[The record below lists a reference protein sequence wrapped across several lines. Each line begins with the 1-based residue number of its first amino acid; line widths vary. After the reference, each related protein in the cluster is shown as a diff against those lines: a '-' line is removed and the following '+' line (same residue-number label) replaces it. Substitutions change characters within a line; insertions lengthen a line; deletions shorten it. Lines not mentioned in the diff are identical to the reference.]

1 MATITKIQNEDK
13 PELPPLTNGR
23 KSKRSVGYAQ
33 DLHPKSVSMK
43 EIGAETLIRAF
54 RIMLTARRLDEK
66 MLILLKQGKGYF
78 HIGGSGHEAIQA
90 AIGLQMQIGHDWANI
105 YYRDLALSLSM
116 GIQVRDVLV
125 HHFAKATDPFSGGRQ
140 MSEHFTS
147 RELNIPVPSAEVGS
161 QFLPATGIAMA
172 QKMLQKDSF
181 AYVGCGDGATSQG
194 SFFEAL
200 NWAAR
205 VGAPVLFTV
214 QDNKYAI
221 SVPVTDQTAGGSAY
235 KIAAGFEGM
244 ARIEVDGTD
253 FVKSWA
259 AVKAAI
265 EHMRSGA
272 GPVLLLAHTV
282 RLLPHSSSDNQEK
295 YRPSYEIDE
304 ERRSDPI
311 TRLEIQLIEAGM
323 LTGRQAEEIRKEVYT
338 EIDALAID
346 ASKEPDPDPAT
357 LEKHVFFEGDLG
369 LTYEQSVPSGSPI
382 VMVDAINKA
391 LREEM
396 TRNEKVIVYGED
408 VAGEKGGVFTATR
421 ELTKLFGPERC
432 FNSPL
437 AENSIVGT
445 AVGLSINGFKPV
457 IEIQFADYVWP
468 ALQAIRNMV
477 STFHWRSN
485 GLWAC
490 PMVIRIP
497 TGGYIHGGLCHSQNI
512 EAFFAHMPGLKIVM
526 PSNAADAKGLLKTA
540 IRSQDPILFLEHKF
554 LYRQPVAKSPEPD
567 ADYLV
572 EIGKAKVI
580 QEGRD
585 VTVVTYGA
593 LVYKALAASRALE
606 KEGYSLEIIDLR
618 TIVPLDIA
626 TVLKSV
632 QKTNRVLVL
641 HEDHEFMGF
650 GAEVAA
656 QIADKAFKHLDAPVR
671 RFGGTFTPTPF
682 ADVLER
688 VALPQDDQIIQRI
701 RELIRF

>member
-311 TRLEIQLIEAGM
+311 TRLEIQLIEAGV

-357 LEKHVFFEGDLG
+357 LEKHVFFEGDLHVEG
-369 LTYEQSVPSGSPI
+369 RSSPRSPARPPSWRAQDRRPI
-382 VMVDAINKA
+382 GCAA
-391 LREEM
+391 RPC
-396 TRNEKVIVYGED
+396 R
-408 VAGEKGGVFTATR
+408 F
-421 ELTKLFGPERC
+421 
-432 FNSPL
+432 
-437 AENSIVGT
+437 
-445 AVGLSINGFKPV
+445 
-457 IEIQFADYVWP
+457 P
-468 ALQAIRNMV
+468 A
-477 STFHWRSN
+477 
-485 GLWAC
+485 
-490 PMVIRIP
+490 
-497 TGGYIHGGLCHSQNI
+497 SQNSCRT
-512 EAFFAHMPGLKIVM
+512 FAGRAHRARPHTRPG
-526 PSNAADAKGLLKTA
+526 
-540 IRSQDPILFLEHKF
+540 
-554 LYRQPVAKSPEPD
+554 
-567 ADYLV
+567 
-572 EIGKAKVI
+572 
-580 QEGRD
+580 GR
-585 VTVVTYGA
+585 
-593 LVYKALAASRALE
+593 
-606 KEGYSLEIIDLR
+606 
-618 TIVPLDIA
+618 
-626 TVLKSV
+626 
-632 QKTNRVLVL
+632 
-641 HEDHEFMGF
+641 HW
-650 GAEVAA
+650 
-656 QIADKAFKHLDAPVR
+656 
-671 RFGGTFTPTPF
+671 
-682 ADVLER
+682 
-688 VALPQDDQIIQRI
+688 
-701 RELIRF
+701 